1 MEHEVYVPF
10 PVGSVRAALAEPE
23 RGMRCVPGLKLDA
36 VNADEADDA
45 VVRGRLRVRVA
56 GSTITYRGMLRLSAE
71 QNGFSILAEGTEA
84 RGSGAARMR
93 LTVTPRPSYGPG
105 TAGAAGDG
113 PPGGTVLAFAGGAEG
128 TGRLAEFGTDQLTAA
143 ARRLLDRF
151 GAALGESLAA
161 DPSDDDN
168 ARVIPG
174 IPAPETSRD
183 AGGEQAAAAAEQP
196 KADDASDTDAA
207 REEPH
212 KPSIFDTEIPP
223 PSLDPLADDVDDAD
237 ALDGDTASRPDADA
251 LDDAA
256 ALDAA
261 ESPDMPVDDLFADTD
276 ADDDTDADADAD
288 ADADDDTD
296 TGGLT
301 AFPEPAGPP
310 PAEAAHARRTMIGRS
325 AEEVDHAPPR
335 GRYAPVPP
343 PEPSTTGATLRWAA
357 PAAALAVASA
367 VLLTRALRRRR

>member
-56 GSTITYRGMLRLSAE
+56 GSTITYRGMMRLSAE
-71 QNGFSILAEGTEA
+71 QNGFSILAEGSEA
-84 RGSGAARMR
+84 RGSGTARMR

-105 TAGAAGDG
+105 KAGPAGDG

-128 TGRLAEFGTDQLTAA
+128 TGRLAEFDADQLAAA

-151 GAALGESLAA
+151 GAALAESLSA

-174 IPAPETSRD
+174 IPAPETSPD
-183 AGGEQAAAAAEQP
+183 AGGEQAATAADQQKASAGQGEAAADPES
-196 KADDASDTDAA
+196 DDT
-207 REEPH
+207 REERH
-212 KPSIFDTEIPP
+212 KPSVFETEIPP

-237 ALDGDTASRPDADA
+237 VFDSDTADSDTAEPATAESGMRDEAEGGRFDDLDEFVEVDADEDDADLDGGGDA
-251 LDDAA
+251 
-256 ALDAA
+256 
-261 ESPDMPVDDLFADTD
+261 VV
-276 ADDDTDADADAD
+276 
-288 ADADDDTD
+288 
-296 TGGLT
+296 
-301 AFPEPAGPP
+301 FPEPAGPP

-343 PEPSTTGATLRWAA
+343 PEPTTTGATLRWAA
-357 PAAALAVASA
+357 PAAALAVAS
-367 VLLTRALRRRR
+367 VVILTRALRRRR